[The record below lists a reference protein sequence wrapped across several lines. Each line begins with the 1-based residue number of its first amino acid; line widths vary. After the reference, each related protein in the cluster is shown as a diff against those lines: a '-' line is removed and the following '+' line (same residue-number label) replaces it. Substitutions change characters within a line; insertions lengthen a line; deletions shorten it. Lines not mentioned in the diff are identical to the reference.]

1 MKVAR
6 HRLEGTVAEL
16 RATLEQAAAEDE
28 VAEATIAAGRSRGC
42 LGCVVLAVAVGTP
55 VMAAD
60 ALPRQ
65 GHLVLCALGAL
76 AALWALWALVSSRRQ
91 VARGQAED
99 LDDARLQALQKMLRI
114 LQADVSPQARLKVE
128 VDWREPCQGEY
139 VDVQASQGKQVWR
152 QPWLTL
158 KARLLDGTACQ
169 VTVER
174 RMSRKRVP
182 KSKGR
187 EKITE
192 RFRDRVVLDLKVDPQ
207 RYGDLGAL
215 PQRTPPPP
223 PPLQVLAGTAQ
234 GDRARAVLVTPEART
249 LTVRG
254 ATSRTGHEL
263 LAGGEALAA
272 ALVWMYRGLATLRGG
287 TPDPR

>member
-28 VAEATIAAGRSRGC
+28 AAEATIAAGRSRGC
-42 LGCVVLAVAVGTP
+42 LGCLVLAVAVGTP

-60 ALPRQ
+60 SLPR
-65 GHLVLCALGAL
+65 GAAPVLWLLASA
-76 AALWALWALVSSRRQ
+76 AALWAVWAMVSSRRQ

-99 LDDARLQALQKMLRI
+99 LDDSKLQAVQKMLRI
-114 LQADVSPQARLKVE
+114 LQADVSPKARVRID

-139 VDVQASQGKQVWR
+139 VDVEASQGKQVWR
-152 QPWLTL
+152 QPWLSL
-158 KARLLDGTACQ
+158 RARLLDGTACQ

-192 RFRDRVVLDLKVDPQ
+192 RFRDRVVLDMKVDPL
-207 RYGDLGAL
+207 RYGDLAAL

-254 ATSRTGHEL
+254 TTSRTGHEL

-272 ALVWMYRGLATLRGG
+272 ALVWMYRGLSGLRVES
-287 TPDPR
+287 

>member
-6 HRLEGTVAEL
+6 HQLEGTVAEL
-16 RATLEQAAAEDE
+16 RATLEKAAAEDD
-28 VAEATIAAGRSRGC
+28 VAEATIAAGRHRGC
-42 LGCVVLAVAVGTP
+42 LGCLVLAVALGVP
-55 VMAAD
+55 LMAAD
-60 ALPRQ
+60 SLPR
-65 GHLVLCALGAL
+65 GAAPVLWLLGAL
-76 AALWALWALVSSRRQ
+76 AALWAVWAMVSSRRQ

-99 LDDARLQALQKMLRI
+99 LDDSKLQALQKVLRI
-114 LQADVSPQARLKVE
+114 LQADLSPQARLKVD

-158 KARLLDGTACQ
+158 RARLLDGTACQ

-192 RFRDRVVLDLKVDPQ
+192 RYRDRVVLDVKVDPQ
-207 RYGDLGAL
+207 RYGDLATL

-223 PPLQVLAGTAQ
+223 PPLQVLSGTAQ

-263 LAGGEALAA
+263 LVSGDALAS
-272 ALVWMYRGLATLRGG
+272 ALVWLYRGLATLR
-287 TPDPR
+287 R